1 MLRKL
6 SYKYLG
12 YAFLLVVTVYLVQYI
27 FTPAYEG
34 NVGIEYDSAFAPKRD
49 ENIDFHI
56 WYPANSGGR
65 SVTVGGNGVFFGT
78 KAGKGAIHRKGKF
91 PAILISHGAGGNAG
105 QFGWIASKLAEAGFV
120 VLLPNHPGSTSG
132 NASAKEAVK
141 LWERPPDLSAVIDK
155 IEKDEKYAFIDKTKI
170 AVLGFSAGG
179 YTAMAISG
187 AIVDPQKLENFCD
200 GQKTGMSDCEFLK
213 KGGVDLHK
221 LDLSPAQQSHLDSR
235 IKTAVIIDPGT
246 VQTLT
251 TESLK
256 AIKIPMLIIN
266 LGSGN
271 KIPPAVLAKDAA
283 NQIPKASYVTISDAI
298 HFSFLAECKEK
309 GRQILIDEEEVDPL
323 CDDAGGRT
331 RNKIHEEL
339 SAHIIEYLQE
349 NLK

>member
-1 MLRKL
+1 MLRKYL
-6 SYKYLG
+6 YKLIG
-12 YAFLLVVTVYLVQYI
+12 LAFLLVAAVYLIQYI
-27 FTPAYEG
+27 FAPAYEG
-34 NVGIEYDSAFAPKRD
+34 NVGIEYDSAFAPKRNK
-49 ENIDFHI
+49 NIDFHI

-78 KAGKGAIHRKGKF
+78 RAGKGSIHKTGKF

-105 QFGWIASKLAEAGFV
+105 QFGWIASQLAEAGFV

-132 NASAKEAVK
+132 NASAEEAVK
-141 LWERPPDLSAVIDK
+141 LWKRPPDLSAVIDK
-155 IEKDEKYAFIDKTKI
+155 IEKEKIYKYIDKTKI

-187 AIVDPQKLENFCD
+187 AIVDPLKLENFCD
-200 GQKTGMSDCEFLK
+200 GQETGMSDCLFLK

-221 LDLSPAQQSHLDSR
+221 LDLSLSKQSHLDSR
-235 IKTAVIIDPGT
+235 IKTAVIVDPGT

-251 TESLK
+251 IDSLES
-256 AIKIPMLIIN
+256 IKIPMLIIN
-266 LGSGN
+266 LGFEN
-271 KIPPAVLAKDAA
+271 KIPPAVFAKDVAKK
-283 NQIPKASYVTISDAI
+283 IPNSTYVTIPDAI

-309 GRQILIDEEEVDPL
+309 GRQILIDEDEIDPL

-331 RNKIHEEL
+331 RKKIHDEL
-339 SAHIIEYLQE
+339 STLIIEYLQK